1 MRKSPYVGNS
11 SAPEFL
17 QIKIEDEF
25 ERYSKVI
32 NADDNPLEGLEIFT
46 NTEKSSKY
54 FQKLLDKFGIN
65 GKVIIKK

>member
-1 MRKSPYVGNS
+1 MENS

-17 QIKIEDEF
+17 QFKIEDEF

-46 NTEKSSKY
+46 NTEESSKY
-54 FQKLLDKFGIN
+54 FKN
-65 GKVIIKK
+65 Y